1 MVNAG
6 MEFDDRNFTPLY
18 RLIVGEP
25 GQSHAV
31 EIARRFGM
39 PERVI
44 SFARK
49 MLGSAGSEFASLL
62 AELRQ
67 RRSEYE
73 TLHRNLEAREHHL
86 DARGAE
92 LDSRLADM
100 DRIRR
105 ETTEKAWGDAK
116 ELISTTRRRMNEL
129 LGELNREKRS
139 DIIDKL
145 RKAEM
150 ELAEQLRPQAESREL
165 LPLAAVKPGDAVH
178 LRSLGYD
185 GVVLTFDERHARAR
199 VRAGRIEMDVLL
211 SDLSRPQSAA
221 TREKK
226 KTPAAHWRF
235 DVEESDQRE
244 LKLIGLRVDEALTML
259 EPFINHAAA
268 AGLGEVRVIH
278 GVGTGRLRDA
288 VREEL
293 GRHPLV
299 EGQRPGESHEGRD
312 GATVVSLK
320 TRS

>member
-1 MVNAG
+1 
-6 MEFDDRNFTPLY
+6 
-18 RLIVGEP
+18 
-25 GQSHAV
+25 
-31 EIARRFGM
+31 M

-44 SFARK
+44 NFARQ

-62 AELRQ
+62 AELRH

-73 TLHRNLEAREHHL
+73 TLHRKLESREQHL

-92 LDSRLADM
+92 LDARFADM

-105 ETTEKAWGDAK
+105 ETSEKAWGDAR

-129 LGELNREKRS
+129 LGELKREKRS

-145 RKAEM
+145 RGAKI
-150 ELAEQLRPQAESREL
+150 ELAEQLRPPAESREM
-165 LPLAAVKPGDAVH
+165 LPLEAVKPGDAVH
-178 LRSLGYD
+178 IRSLGYD

-211 SDLSRPQSAA
+211 SDLSLPQSAVE
-221 TREKK
+221 RGKK
-226 KTPAAHWRF
+226 KTTAASWRF
-235 DVEESDQRE
+235 DVEESDQSE

-259 EPFINHAAA
+259 EPFINHAVA
-268 AGLGEVRVIH
+268 AGMGEVRIIH